1 MQNNKDRCRGM
12 NRSRWAAIF
21 LGGTL
26 MILLGGCGTKKY
38 TVSFGEGYVPLEKTK
53 YAAGESVSVSFDMI
67 ATDTDYSFF
76 SDDVEFE
83 QSYDPARGYVF
94 TFTMP
99 DHDVKIDMRTR
110 NSMEYDPDAQ
120 NAYAQGPLT
129 AKLMFETFDGGGPEF
144 SVVIEDDM
152 VVDYDKDIRYLDDEH
167 EQENGA
173 GKNVVYEFWGVN
185 PGQTRVL
192 IKERSPI
199 AGNFDRCYKVMV
211 DDNLNVSME
220 EASVKELNE
229 EGAAMRLYI
238 GVEEVPVKWE
248 TNASVKELS
257 SILPLTVKLSMYGG
271 FEQVGPLGSDIPRED
286 EQIRAKAGDIVL
298 YSGNQIVLFY
308 GSNEWAYTRLGH
320 MDLPE
325 DELTRLLRNGDVS
338 ICLE

>member
-1 MQNNKDRCRGM
+1 
-12 NRSRWAAIF
+12 
-21 LGGTL
+21 
-26 MILLGGCGTKKY
+26 
-38 TVSFGEGYVPLEKTK
+38 
-53 YAAGESVSVSFDMI
+53 
-67 ATDTDYSFF
+67 
-76 SDDVEFE
+76 
-83 QSYDPARGYVF
+83 
-94 TFTMP
+94 
-99 DHDVKIDMRTR
+99 
-110 NSMEYDPDAQ
+110 
-120 NAYAQGPLT
+120 
-129 AKLMFETFDGGGPEF
+129 
-144 SVVIEDDM
+144 
-152 VVDYDKDIRYLDDEH
+152 
-167 EQENGA
+167 
-173 GKNVVYEFWGVN
+173 
-185 PGQTRVL
+185 
-192 IKERSPI
+192 
-199 AGNFDRCYKVMV
+199 MV